1 MGDGKL
7 GIEVR
12 ETVGFGTGTKVDPV
26 KGLVHGVTND
36 EFARI
41 KEGLNL
47 YHQVPPRCAHTT
59 LTRAGEDPPSDGIWS
74 VTS

>member
-7 GIEVR
+7 GVEVR
-12 ETVGFGTGTKVDPV
+12 ETVPFGTGTKVDPV
-26 KGLVHGVTND
+26 KGLIHGVNND

-47 YHQVPPRCAHTT
+47 YHQVPPPLRTYHSPARGRGPCHQQLRC
-59 LTRAGEDPPSDGIWS
+59 SC
-74 VTS
+74 